1 MSRRLRVAVVAP
13 SLAILGG
20 QSVQAHQLLAGWAG
34 DADVEAW
41 LVPINPV
48 PPRPIRPLVRVKYLR
63 TLATQAT
70 YWPLLLSELRRADV
84 VHVFSAS
91 YTSFL
96 LSPLP
101 AMLVGRWL
109 NRPVL
114 LNYHSGEAP
123 DHLRRS
129 PAARNALAAADRIVV
144 PSRFLSEVFATF
156 GLDAEVI
163 PNVVDRSRF
172 AFRLRDPI
180 RPRFI
185 STRNLEP
192 MYNVGCTIGAFGL
205 VQQRYPDATLT
216 IVGAGSQ
223 QRALEQETAR
233 LGIGGVRFVGRVPP
247 DAIAAFYSDADVYL
261 QSPDI
266 DNMPLSVLEAFA
278 SGLPVV
284 STNAGG
290 VPALVADG
298 VNGLLVPM
306 NDERALAACALR
318 ILEEPGLARSLS
330 IAAHSATDAYDWD
343 SVRGAW
349 LSAYRGLS
357 RKAAPA
363 ASAVHPA

>member
-63 TLATQAT
+63 TLATQAA
-70 YWPLLLSELRRADV
+70 YWPLLVSELRRADV

-129 PAARNALAAADRIVV
+129 SVARAALAAVDRIVV

-156 GLDAEVI
+156 GLDAEII

-172 AFRLRDPI
+172 AFRLRDPL

-192 MYNVGCTIGAFGL
+192 MYNVGCTIRAFGL

-223 QRALEQETAR
+223 EGALDEETAR
-233 LGIGGVRFVGRVPP
+233 LGIRGVRFVGRVPP
-247 DAIAAFYSDADVYL
+247 DAIAALYSDADIYL

-284 STNAGG
+284 STRAGG

-306 NDERALAACALR
+306 NDERALAGCALR
-318 ILEEPGLARSLS
+318 LLEEPGLARSLS
-330 IAAHSATDAYDWD
+330 IAAHSATDAYDWN
-343 SVRGAW
+343 SVRAAW

-357 RKAAPA
+357 RNAAPA
-363 ASAVHPA
+363 TSAVHPA